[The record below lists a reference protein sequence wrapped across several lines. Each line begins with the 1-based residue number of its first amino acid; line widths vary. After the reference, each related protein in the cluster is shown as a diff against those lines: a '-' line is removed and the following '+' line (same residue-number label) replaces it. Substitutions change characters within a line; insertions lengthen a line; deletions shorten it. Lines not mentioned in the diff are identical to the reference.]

1 MIELIAL
8 IIFVLS
14 FSGILFIFWRKIPV
28 LAQLPDVHEGIQK
41 EGVIISIKE
50 KAKGILPNELHIVK
64 WLSKIRVWI
73 LKLEK
78 YIDNLLQKT
87 RKIIIQ
93 NNRRGIANAKNKKT
107 PGGGMPPAPPI

>member
-1 MIELIAL
+1 MAELIAT

-14 FSGILFIFWRKIPV
+14 FLGILFIFWRKMPI
-28 LAQLPDVHEGIQK
+28 LAQLPDVHEGMQK
-41 EGVIISIKE
+41 DGVMGSIRE
-50 KAKGILPNELHIVK
+50 KAKSILPNELHIVK

-87 RKIIIQ
+87 RKVIVQ
-93 NNRRGIANAKNKKT
+93 NNRRGAGNGRNKKT
-107 PGGGMPPAPPI
+107 PGSGMPPAPPI

>member
-1 MIELIAL
+1 MAELIAL

-14 FSGILFIFWRKIPV
+14 LLGILFILWRKMPI

-41 EGVIISIKE
+41 EGAISSIRE
-50 KAKGILPNELHIVK
+50 RARSILPNEVHIVK

-87 RKIIIQ
+87 RKIIVQ
-93 NNRRGIANAKNKKT
+93 NNRHGIRNGKNKKT
-107 PGGGMPPAPPI
+107 PGNGMPPAPPI